1 MKQPSFSDLVSRQ
14 LFHLL
19 VSVKKAAEG
28 GPCSFPKDLLLS
40 SCVQSEN
47 SIQMHTPN
55 RSIVVEIASGD
66 KLVILR
72 GRLSPHHC
80 SIRPTPEVSMSL
92 VENSRRLPPTCVCCP
107 ARMVWEE
114 NLMRWFRREI
124 MPLAHVEL
132 ILPPPLPWQRC
143 KEDRKL
149 IKLFPRHPTADDLLD
164 LFSIAKERRSNL
176 LLEFL
181 RRKSLKGSS
190 VQQGLCLGIF

>member
-19 VSVKKAAEG
+19 VSVKLAVER

-47 SIQMHTPN
+47 TIQMHTPN
-55 RSIVVEIASGD
+55 RSIIVDMVPRD
-66 KLVILR
+66 KLVVLR

-80 SIRPTPEVSMSL
+80 STKHIPEVSMSL
-92 VENSRRLPPTCVCCP
+92 VENSRTRPPTCVCCP

-114 NLMRWFRREI
+114 NLIQWFRQEI

-132 ILPPPLPWQRC
+132 ILPPPLPWQQC
-143 KEDRKL
+143 KEDCKL
-149 IKLFPRHPTADDLLD
+149 IKSFPRHPTADDLLD
-164 LFSIAKERRSNL
+164 LFSIAKERHSNL
-176 LLEFL
+176 LIEFL
-181 RRKSLKGSS
+181 RQKSLKG
-190 VQQGLCLGIF
+190 